1 MKYSYEYKKHCV
13 ELYRHGKWPETPEG
27 VSPDRFHHAVVEWN
41 RLEKTWGLEALQHK
55 NQNKVWTAEEKYE
68 LVAKVLAGA
77 SKMETAISA
86 GISTGLLYQWVRCY
100 KMKGYQGL
108 ASQRKGRPPKEPDM
122 KKKVAPAELTPSE
135 REEMILLR
143 AENER
148 LRAEIAVVKKRDCL
162 ERREMRSATQGEKA
176 ALVKELREERYRLN
190 DLLDAIGLSR
200 STYYYELSKTDKVK
214 ERNAD
219 LSSEIVAIFNENRK
233 RYGVR
238 RVHHELLNR
247 GFCVNHKRV
256 QRIMNRLSLAGKR
269 PKEKYHSYKG
279 DVGKVA
285 DNIIKRD
292 FSTENPLQKWT
303 TDVSQFN
310 LSWGKCY
317 ISPILDMNTNEI
329 ISYSLSLSP
338 NMEQIK
344 DMLQKAFKRFPSV
357 QGLIM
362 HSDQGWQY
370 QHAFYRKELEKHG
383 IVQSMS
389 RKGNCYDNCI
399 METFFGRL
407 KNEMFYGFEKNYP
420 SFEAFSKAIAD
431 YIDYYNNSRIQ
442 AKTKWTPPTKF
453 REASMAIT

>member
-1 MKYSYEYKKHCV
+1 MRYSYEYKKKCV
-13 ELYRHGKWPETPEG
+13 ELYRQGKWPETPDG
-27 VSPDRFHHAVVEWN
+27 VKEKRFHDTVRIWVRIEDAC
-41 RLEKTWGLEALQHK
+41 GPEALRHK
-55 NQNKVWTAEEKYE
+55 NQNKVWTAAEKYE
-68 LVAKVLAGA
+68 LVAKVLAGESNRA
-77 SKMETAISA
+77 TAIAA
-86 GISTGLLYQWVRCY
+86 GISKGLLYSWVRCY

-108 ASQRKGRPPKEPDM
+108 AAQRKGRPPKEPAM
-122 KKKVAPAELTPSE
+122 KKNIVPAELTPSE
-135 REEMILLR
+135 REEMIRLR

-148 LRAEIAVVKKRDCL
+148 LRAEIAVVKKRDRL
-162 ERREMRSATQGEKA
+162 ERRAMRSATQGEKA
-176 ALVKELREERYRLN
+176 AIVQELRKEGHRLN
-190 DLLDAIGLSR
+190 DLLDVIGLSR
-200 STYYYELSKTDKVK
+200 STYYYELGRTDKVK
-214 ERNAD
+214 ERNAA
-219 LSSEIVAIFNENRK
+219 LSSEIIAIFNENRK

-238 RVHHELLNR
+238 RVYHELLSR
-247 GFCVNHKRV
+247 GFQVNHKRV
-256 QRIMNRLSLAGKR
+256 QRIMNQLGLFGKR

-285 DNIIKRD
+285 DNIINRD
-292 FSTENPLQKWT
+292 FSTEKPLQKWT

-329 ISYSLSLSP
+329 ISYNLSTSP

-344 DMLQKAFKRFPSV
+344 DMLHKAFERFPSV
-357 QGLIM
+357 QGLVM

-370 QHAFYRKELEKHG
+370 QHAFYRNELQKHG
-383 IVQSMS
+383 IIQSMS

-407 KNEMFYGFEKNYP
+407 KNEMFYGFEKDYP

-442 AKTKWTPPTKF
+442 AKTKWMPPAKF
-453 REASMAIT
+453 REASMMKS